1 MSEGDESLPWRLLAR
16 AAIGVMKALA
26 AYGRTVYSLPVPVPV
41 PADGDGDGD
50 GDAVTVPDDLSEL
63 EERWPEAWVD
73 D

>member
-41 PADGDGDGD
+41 PADGDGD
-50 GDAVTVPDDLSEL
+50 AVTVPDDLSEL